1 MTNLMSADTKPDV
14 RDVLATQ
21 ITNRTNRLR
30 ERLRKDYGRLITAI
44 VDAEVESHDPKTD
57 IEQLFDINDRL
68 AELDSALTSVLGYA
82 QQ

>member
-1 MTNLMSADTKPDV
+1 MSADTKPDV

-44 VDAEVESHDPKTD
+44 VDAEIASRDPKTD
-57 IEQLFDINDRL
+57 IERLFDIIDGL